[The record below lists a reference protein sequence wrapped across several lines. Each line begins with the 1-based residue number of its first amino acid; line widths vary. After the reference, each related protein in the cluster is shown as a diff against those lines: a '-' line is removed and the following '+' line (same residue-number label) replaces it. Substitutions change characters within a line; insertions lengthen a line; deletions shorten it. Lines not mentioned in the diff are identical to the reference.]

1 MRNKTKKT
9 LLPVLIGLASFLLA
23 GANPI
28 LAGAS
33 KTSHPVVFAHG
44 LGGMDDIFGFFYFGD
59 DYGTFV
65 GDPCDTFLEVSCN
78 AQIHSAQ
85 KAHAAQVA
93 PFQTSE
99 VRGTQLANEIEGYL
113 ATVGASSVNIIGHS
127 QGGIDARKAAH
138 VLRARTGRQ
147 VVKVLLTVSSPHRG
161 SPVAKSLLDLGSA
174 TQVVNFLATV
184 YGNIVYGAGNDGYG
198 AAMQLVYDD
207 YSATDGVQTG
217 MRIFNE
223 HYPNSPAVAKR
234 YASVVTAQRGAGLNP
249 ALGLLKALID
259 IDGDGACAGDCDND
273 GAGGKG
279 DGTRGDLDDDGL
291 VGINSQQNG
300 YRLQYTE
307 CFLCFDSFNTYGALG
322 YAGDANAPTNS
333 QMQSAAAIIE
343 QDHADVI
350 GVGPDTFDE
359 KEFYAAALHYIAY
372 YD

>member
-1 MRNKTKKT
+1 M
-9 LLPVLIGLASFLLA
+9 IGLAFLL
-23 GANPI
+23 GSSPV

-33 KTSHPVVFAHG
+33 KTSYPVVFAHG
-44 LGGMDDIFGFFYFGD
+44 LGGMDDIFGFYYFGD

-65 GDPCDTFLEVSCN
+65 GDPCDGFLEVTCN
-78 AQIHSAQ
+78 SNLNSGQQAY
-85 KAHAAQVA
+85 AAQVA

-127 QGGIDARKAAH
+127 QGGLEARKAAH

-147 VVKVLLTVSSPHRG
+147 VVKVLLTVSTPHRG
-161 SPVAKSLLDLGSA
+161 SPVAKSILGLGSV

-184 YGNIVYGAGNDGYG
+184 FGNIVYSSGNDGY
-198 AAMQLVYDD
+198 AAAKQLVYND
-207 YSATDGVQTG
+207 YTATDGIITG
-217 MRIFNE
+217 TKAFNTN
-223 HYPNSPAVAKR
+223 YPNSSAAVMR
-234 YASVVTAQRGAGLNP
+234 YASVVTAQHGVSLNP

-259 IDGDGACAGDCDND
+259 IDGDGACSGDCDND

-279 DGTRGDLDDDGL
+279 NGTSGDLDDDGL

-300 YRLQYTE
+300 YRLKYNS
-307 CFLCFDSFNTYGALG
+307 CFLCFDSFTTHTTLG
-322 YAGDANAPTNS
+322 YVSDPNAPS
-333 QMQSAAAIIE
+333 SIQMTSRDAIVE

-359 KEFYAAALHYIAY
+359 NEFYAAAIQYISY

>member
-1 MRNKTKKT
+1 MRNKTKKM
-9 LLPVLIGLASFLLA
+9 LLPVLIGLAFLL
-23 GANPI
+23 GANPV

-65 GDPCDTFLEVSCN
+65 GDPCDGFLEVSCN
-78 AQIHSAQ
+78 HQIHSRQ

-99 VRGTQLANEIEGYL
+99 VRGTQLANEIEAYL

-138 VLRARTGRQ
+138 VLQARTGRQ

-161 SPVAKSLLDLGSA
+161 SPVAKSMLDLGSA

-184 YGNIVYGAGNDGYG
+184 FGNVVYGSGNDGF
-198 AAMQLVYDD
+198 AAAKQLVYDD
-207 YSATDGVQTG
+207 YSASDGVQTG
-217 MRIFNE
+217 MRAFNDN
-223 HYPNSPAVAKR
+223 YPNSTAVAKR
-234 YASVVTAQRGAGLNP
+234 YVSVVTAQRGASLNP
-249 ALGLLKALID
+249 ALGFLKGLVD
-259 IDGDGACAGDCDND
+259 IDGDGYCANDCDND
-273 GAGGKG
+273 GAGGQG
-279 DGTRGDLDDDGL
+279 DGSRGNLDDDGL

-300 YRLQYTE
+300 YRLKYNE
-307 CFLCFDSFNTYGALG
+307 CFLCFDSFNTYGSLG
-322 YAGDANAPTNS
+322 YAGDVNAPTAE
-333 QMQSAAAIIE
+333 QMKSRDAVVE